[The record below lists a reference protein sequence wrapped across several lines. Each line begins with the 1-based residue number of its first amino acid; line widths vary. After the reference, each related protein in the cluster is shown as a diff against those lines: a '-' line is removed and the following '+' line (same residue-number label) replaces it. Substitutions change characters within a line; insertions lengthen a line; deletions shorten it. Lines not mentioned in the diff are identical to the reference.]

1 MRSDGNEVDRKEKI
15 EYMKNSDLLILGI
28 ACCCATLAPWA
39 RAQKPL
45 SFKGTSYIQLL
56 SETEAEGF
64 PSSAD
69 SLHVNFSRNRYQWV
83 SDLQRAGLIDRSLP
97 RPYRVAVPLMSF
109 GDAGPKVK
117 LTYARNMPGNPGTKG
132 VLLFITM
139 EIP

>member
-1 MRSDGNEVDRKEKI
+1 
-15 EYMKNSDLLILGI
+15 MKNSVWLILGA
-28 ACCCATLAPWA
+28 ACCCATLAPKAW
-39 RAQKPL
+39 AQKPL
-45 SFKGTSYIQLL
+45 SYKGTSYFQPLPGA
-56 SETEAEGF
+56 EAESF
-64 PSSAD
+64 PSSAG
-69 SLHVNFSRNRYQWV
+69 SLPVDFSRNRYRWI

-109 GDAGPKVK
+109 GDAGPKIK